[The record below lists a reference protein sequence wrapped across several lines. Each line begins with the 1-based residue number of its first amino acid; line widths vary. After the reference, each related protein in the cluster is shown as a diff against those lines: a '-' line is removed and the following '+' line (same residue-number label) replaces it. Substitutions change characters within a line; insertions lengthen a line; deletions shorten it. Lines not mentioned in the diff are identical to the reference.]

1 MAEMNGAAVK
11 IARSYIDAILNKDV
25 DQILAISADDVVCN
39 SPISKLTG
47 KEAFSGFQD
56 GFARMITNITVL
68 AVHGD
73 DGQAVVVYDA
83 ETYPVPHSIVA
94 ELIKVKD
101 GKLAST
107 EVIYDSAPFA
117 EYMKSVQPH

>member
-11 IARSYIDAILNKDV
+11 IARSYIDAIINKDV
-25 DQILAISADDVVCN
+25 DRILAISADDVVCN